1 MQCLIRLRV
10 FLLCC
15 LLVISANVMLIMSG
29 VVDAGTRQ
37 GGAVVMPGCDA
48 PGAATGNALPAAGMA
63 CPDAVYGVCAEKR

>member
-29 VVDAGTRQ
+29 IVDAGVQQ
-37 GGAVVMPGCDA
+37 GRGGIMRGCDI
-48 PGAATGNALPAAGMA
+48 PL
-63 CPDAVYGVCAEKR
+63 R

>member
-29 VVDAGTRQ
+29 IVDAGSRRV
-37 GGAVVMPGCDA
+37 GSGAMPGCDA
-48 PGAATGNALPAAGMA
+48 LLLPQENLAGNRQGM
-63 CPDAVYGVCAEKR
+63 Y